1 MAVKKNAECEIIIKV
16 ETGTTSTGKAS
27 YSSRSFGY
35 INPSLAEDDIL
46 DIGQKIAG
54 LQKYN
59 LGSVNRQQMRGRH
72 GGVFVNLSRDIP
84 KRLLQSS
91 LRKICLKVVLK
102 MSV

>member
-35 INPSLAEDDIL
+35 INPSLSEDDIL

-59 LGSVNRQQMRGRH
+59 LGS
-72 GGVFVNLSRDIP
+72 LTYSP
-84 KRLLQSS
+84 
-91 LRKICLKVVLK
+91 CLKAGDSWIQTILAY
-102 MSV
+102 

>member
-1 MAVKKNAECEIIIKV
+1 MTTSTSLFVNSSLGSAKLYLKSSPLSKV

-35 INPSLAEDDIL
+35 INPSLSEDDIL

-59 LGSVNRQQMRGRH
+59 LGSVNRQ
-72 GGVFVNLSRDIP
+72 DIAE
-84 KRLLQSS
+84 
-91 LRKICLKVVLK
+91 IAAE
-102 MSV
+102 

>member
-59 LGSVNRQQMRGRH
+59 LGSAKKNGYTYL
-72 GGVFVNLSRDIP
+72 GGDDWYYLVER
-84 KRLLQSS
+84 
-91 LRKICLKVVLK
+91 
-102 MSV
+102 

>member
-1 MAVKKNAECEIIIKV
+1 MTGSGNPPSAQCSDRIALRFYRRNGLWAVKKNAECEIIIKV

-59 LGSVNRQQMRGRH
+59 LGSVNRQ
-72 GGVFVNLSRDIP
+72 DTAEIAAE
-84 KRLLQSS
+84 
-91 LRKICLKVVLK
+91 
-102 MSV
+102 

>member
-35 INPSLAEDDIL
+35 INPSLTEDDIL

-54 LQKYN
+54 L
-59 LGSVNRQQMRGRH
+59 
-72 GGVFVNLSRDIP
+72 
-84 KRLLQSS
+84 
-91 LRKICLKVVLK
+91 
-102 MSV
+102 

>member
-59 LGSVNRQQMRGRH
+59 LGSVNRH
-72 GGVFVNLSRDIP
+72 
-84 KRLLQSS
+84 
-91 LRKICLKVVLK
+91 LK
-102 MSV
+102 

>member
-54 LQKYN
+54 LQKKYN
-59 LGSVNRQQMRGRH
+59 LGSVNRQ
-72 GGVFVNLSRDIP
+72 DTTEIAAE
-84 KRLLQSS
+84 
-91 LRKICLKVVLK
+91 
-102 MSV
+102 

>member
-59 LGSVNRQQMRGRH
+59 LGSVNRSGH
-72 GGVFVNLSRDIP
+72 SRNSCGIRKKGCVSP
-84 KRLLQSS
+84 LFLLNYS
-91 LRKICLKVVLK
+91 LDDRKKTIRWKDY
-102 MSV
+102 

>member
-46 DIGQKIAG
+46 DIVGDEKELGKPVGSDAENEKITYAALVG
-54 LQKYN
+54 IEKAKSDVKKLTN
-59 LGSVNRQQMRGRH
+59 AAVNQLDK
-72 GGVFVNLSRDIP
+72 FENTDF
-84 KRLLQSS
+84 
-91 LRKICLKVVLK
+91 
-102 MSV
+102 

>member
-16 ETGTTSTGKAS
+16 ETGTTSTGKVS

-54 LQKYN
+54 L
-59 LGSVNRQQMRGRH
+59 
-72 GGVFVNLSRDIP
+72 
-84 KRLLQSS
+84 
-91 LRKICLKVVLK
+91 
-102 MSV
+102 

>member
-46 DIGQKIAG
+46 DIGQNMDTIIQYYNG
-54 LQKYN
+54 ITSMRQMTLQDAR
-59 LGSVNRQQMRGRH
+59 NRY
-72 GGVFVNLSRDIP
+72 LA
-84 KRLLQSS
+84 RLTTISF
-91 LRKICLKVVLK
+91 I
-102 MSV
+102 

>member
-35 INPSLAEDDIL
+35 INPSLAEEDDIL

-59 LGSVNRQQMRGRH
+59 LGSVNRQ
-72 GGVFVNLSRDIP
+72 DTAEIAAE
-84 KRLLQSS
+84 
-91 LRKICLKVVLK
+91 
-102 MSV
+102 

>member
-1 MAVKKNAECEIIIKV
+1 MKSLLKWKQVLLL
-16 ETGTTSTGKAS
+16 TGKAS

-59 LGSVNRQQMRGRH
+59 LGSVNRQ
-72 GGVFVNLSRDIP
+72 DTAEIAAE
-84 KRLLQSS
+84 
-91 LRKICLKVVLK
+91 
-102 MSV
+102 

>member
-16 ETGTTSTGKAS
+16 ETGTSTGKAS

-35 INPSLAEDDIL
+35 INPSLSEDDIL

-59 LGSVNRQQMRGRH
+59 LGSVNRQ
-72 GGVFVNLSRDIP
+72 DTAEIAAE
-84 KRLLQSS
+84 
-91 LRKICLKVVLK
+91 
-102 MSV
+102 

>member
-35 INPSLAEDDIL
+35 IDPSLSEDDIL

-54 LQKYN
+54 LQEYN
-59 LGSVNRQQMRGRH
+59 LGSVNRQ
-72 GGVFVNLSRDIP
+72 DTAEIAAE
-84 KRLLQSS
+84 
-91 LRKICLKVVLK
+91 
-102 MSV
+102 

>member
-54 LQKYN
+54 LPNASVKPLN
-59 LGSVNRQQMRGRH
+59 LFMG
-72 GGVFVNLSRDIP
+72 I
-84 KRLLQSS
+84 
-91 LRKICLKVVLK
+91 
-102 MSV
+102 

>member
-27 YSSRSFGY
+27 CRSFGY

-59 LGSVNRQQMRGRH
+59 LGSVNRQ
-72 GGVFVNLSRDIP
+72 DTAEIAAE
-84 KRLLQSS
+84 
-91 LRKICLKVVLK
+91 
-102 MSV
+102 

>member
-1 MAVKKNAECEIIIKV
+1 MKSLLKWKQVLLLQVKL
-16 ETGTTSTGKAS
+16 AS

-59 LGSVNRQQMRGRH
+59 LGSVNRQ
-72 GGVFVNLSRDIP
+72 DTAEIAAE
-84 KRLLQSS
+84 
-91 LRKICLKVVLK
+91 
-102 MSV
+102 

>member
-35 INPSLAEDDIL
+35 INPSLAGDDIL

-59 LGSVNRQQMRGRH
+59 LGSVNRQ
-72 GGVFVNLSRDIP
+72 DTAEIAAE
-84 KRLLQSS
+84 
-91 LRKICLKVVLK
+91 
-102 MSV
+102 

>member
-16 ETGTTSTGKAS
+16 ETGTTS

-59 LGSVNRQQMRGRH
+59 LGSVNRQ
-72 GGVFVNLSRDIP
+72 DTAEIAAE
-84 KRLLQSS
+84 
-91 LRKICLKVVLK
+91 
-102 MSV
+102 